1 MPKEYDIAIVGGGL
15 VGCLISLILAKKG
28 NSICLLEKNAF
39 KQVIT
44 DKYIPLSLTINSINF
59 LKKNK
64 IWNEKIFKSNQISEL
79 TIKLFNSFNTVH
91 FSTNDLTDEHFM
103 GSIIDKTSFLSHLR
117 NLCVQ
122 NKDIEIFDD
131 IEVSIENTSSPFKL
145 SSSQESSRFICKHLV
160 VTDGANSEVG
170 KKLDFK
176 SIYVNYKQTSYMFN
190 IDHDTALNEAFQI
203 FTNKGIFAILPCGNK
218 SISIVASI
226 YNKYIDYF
234 NFESEDS
241 DIRLLERELSPYV
254 DGIKNPKLVYK
265 YPLKTSRLS
274 SWSKDN
280 IICLGNSSQLLHP
293 FGAQGFNFSVECI
306 KQIDLCDG
314 LLFKDGKLNSQ
325 IFSRIESKRNILLK
339 SIDFVSS
346 ALMRK
351 NIFPSI
357 PSIIFSKTMN
367 LSSTLRKS
375 FLKSILGLS

>member
-1 MPKEYDIAIVGGGL
+1 
-15 VGCLISLILAKKG
+15 
-28 NSICLLEKNAF
+28 
-39 KQVIT
+39 
-44 DKYIPLSLTINSINF
+44 
-59 LKKNK
+59 
-64 IWNEKIFKSNQISEL
+64 
-79 TIKLFNSFNTVH
+79 
-91 FSTNDLTDEHFM
+91 
-103 GSIIDKTSFLSHLR
+103 
-117 NLCVQ
+117 
-122 NKDIEIFDD
+122 
-131 IEVSIENTSSPFKL
+131 
-145 SSSQESSRFICKHLV
+145 
-160 VTDGANSEVG
+160 
-170 KKLDFK
+170 
-176 SIYVNYKQTSYMFN
+176 MFN